1 MIGRLPQ
8 GVKYCIGNWAE
19 IDLDEAVS
27 RNSETIQVPYAL
39 GLFFY
44 KTQSKAFGSHNR

>member
-8 GVKYCIGNWAE
+8 GVKCFIGNWAE

-39 GLFFY
+39 GLFY
-44 KTQSKAFGSHNR
+44 TTQSKAFGSHNR